1 MTLNDK
7 GNIPT
12 HSLEDEGGAGGVG
25 EHKVDG
31 QSPQPGRE
39 RQKTR

>member
-12 HSLEDEGGAGGVG
+12 HSLEDEGGGVG